1 MLHSHQLTSNHQDF
15 LNQNRTDPITGEKIE
30 EGHTVVVCAA
40 CKSAFFIES
49 WEYLGHSHCDQ
60 TETLKF
66 LPLPQTLYLK
76 ANDKYTQE
84 VLSFGFADSH
94 MFMGND
100 DNSGCL
106 ISFLLSIVSFIFAIV
121 IGNVFSGGVGFSIF
135 IVGIVL
141 SLISGFI
148 VDAGATPKN
157 IEDKSIT
164 EMENLEASLNL
175 FIDYKSRGLEVQSN
189 KTKVLRYFFAF
200 EDMIEFK
207 YHIIYH
213 PNTELGAL
221 YCQLQIRIT
230 MRQQFSTTYFAT
242 IHRDTI
248 PEWSEFISKLPTD
261 LRIINT
267 PFQQ

>member
-1 MLHSHQLTSNHQDF
+1 MFHSHTLTAHHQDF

-76 ANDKYTQE
+76 ANDKYKQE
-84 VLSFGFADSH
+84 VLSFGFANH
-94 MFMGND
+94 PMFISNND
-100 DNSGCL
+100 GCAGS
-106 ISFLLSIVSFIFAIV
+106 IFAGFGSIVVSGI
-121 IGNVFSGGVGFSIF
+121 IGAEVNGLVGFLTF
-135 IVGIVL
+135 
-141 SLISGFI
+141 LILLGSCITYG
-148 VDAGATPKN
+148 V
-157 IEDKSIT
+157 KSILPPNT
-164 EMENLEASLNL
+164 KNKSIKEVENLKGKLSVY
-175 FIDYKSRGLEVQSN
+175 IDYKHRGIVIENKKSN
-189 KTKVLRYFFAF
+189 KIKEFFAF
-200 EDMIEFK
+200 DDITEFR
-207 YHIIYH
+207 YHVIYH
-213 PNTELGAL
+213 PSTDIDAL
-221 YCQLQIRIT
+221 YCLLQIRIRT
-230 MRQQFSTTYFAT
+230 RSRVKNYFAT

-267 PFQQ
+267 PFPAIQ

>member
-1 MLHSHQLTSNHQDF
+1 MHYSHTLTEHHQDF

-30 EGHTVVVCAA
+30 EGHTVVICAA

-84 VLSFGFADSH
+84 VLSFGFASNP
-94 MFMGND
+94 MFISD
-100 DNSGCL
+100 DLGC
-106 ISFLLSIVSFIFAIV
+106 V
-121 IGNVFSGGVGFSIF
+121 FSIF
-135 IVGIVL
+135 GGFVSSILSGIIGAEAGEVVGWIAF
-141 SLISGFI
+141 FI
-148 VDAGATPKN
+148 LFGSCLTYGVRAILPAKTKN
-157 IEDKSIT
+157 KSIK
-164 EMENLEASLNL
+164 EMENMESKFSIYIN
-175 FIDYKSRGLEVQSN
+175 YKSKGLAIEN
-189 KTKVLRYFFAF
+189 NNTKTLRDFFAF
-200 EDMIEFK
+200 EDITEFK

-213 PNTELGAL
+213 PNTNIDAL
-221 YCQLQIRIT
+221 YCQLQIRIMT
-230 MRQQFSTTYFAT
+230 KQQFSVNYFAT

-248 PEWSEFISKLPTD
+248 PEWSDFISKLPTD

-267 PFQQ
+267 PFVYELA

>member
-1 MLHSHQLTSNHQDF
+1 MHHSHRLTEHHQDF

-49 WEYLGHSHCDQ
+49 WEYLGNSHCDQ
-60 TETLKF
+60 SETLKS

-84 VLSFGFADSH
+84 LLSFGFADSP
-94 MFMGND
+94 MFMSN
-100 DNSGCL
+100 NSGGC
-106 ISFLLSIVSFIFAIV
+106 FLSIVLGFASIIASSFIGEIFGGAI
-121 IGNVFSGGVGFSIF
+121 GFLSFMLCFMACITFGIISI
-135 IVGIVL
+135 I
-141 SLISGFI
+141 
-148 VDAGATPKN
+148 PKN
-157 IEDKSIT
+157 RNISIK
-164 EMENLEASLNL
+164 EMENIESKLTIY
-175 FIDYKSRGLEVQSN
+175 IDYKSKGLVIQHI
-189 KTKVLRYFFAF
+189 KQKVLKSFFAF
-200 EDMIEFK
+200 EDITEFK

-213 PNTELGAL
+213 PNTDIDAL

-230 MRQQFSTTYFAT
+230 TRSVSKNYFAT

-248 PEWSEFISKLPTD
+248 PEWSDFISKLPTD

-267 PFQQ
+267 PFVYELR

>member
-1 MLHSHQLTSNHQDF
+1 MFHSHQLTANHQDF
-15 LNQNRTDPITGEKIE
+15 LNQNRIDPITGEKIE

-76 ANDKYTQE
+76 ANNKYTQE
-84 VLSFGFADSH
+84 VLSFGFADSP
-94 MFMGND
+94 MFMSN
-100 DNSGCL
+100 NVGC
-106 ISFLLSIVSFIFAIV
+106 V
-121 IGNVFSGGVGFSIF
+121 FSIF
-135 IVGIVL
+135 GGFISIIFSLIIGEESNEIVGWMAF
-141 SLISGFI
+141 FI
-148 VDAGATPKN
+148 LFGSCLTYG
-157 IEDKSIT
+157 IKSILPAKT
-164 EMENLEASLNL
+164 KNKSIKEMENMQSK
-175 FIDYKSRGLEVQSN
+175 FSIYIDYKLRGLAIENN
-189 KTKVLRYFFAF
+189 KTKELREFFDFAR
-200 EDMIEFK
+200 ITEFK

-213 PNTELGAL
+213 PNTNIDAL
-221 YCQLQIRIT
+221 YCQLQIRIKT
-230 MRQQFSTTYFAT
+230 RVRKENYFAT

-267 PFQQ
+267 PFPAIQ